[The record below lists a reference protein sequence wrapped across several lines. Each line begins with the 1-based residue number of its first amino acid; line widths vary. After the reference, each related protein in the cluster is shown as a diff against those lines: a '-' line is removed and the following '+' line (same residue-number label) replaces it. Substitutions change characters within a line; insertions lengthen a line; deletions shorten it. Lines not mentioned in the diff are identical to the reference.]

1 MQREGINHMHVS
13 SRRGLGG
20 GLLLV
25 TTLAVAGCAT
35 SATAPSDSAPAELE
49 VGALDLSGSC
59 PATVVIQADWNP
71 ESEHGTL
78 YELVGPD
85 PVIDSANKTVT
96 GPLMADGEYTGVNVQ
111 VRAGGP
117 AIGYQSVQSMLY
129 TDPDILM
136 GYVETVDAIMT
147 SADLPVVSVFA
158 QFEGD
163 PTMVMWDPET
173 YPDAESIHDLGE
185 AGVTLLTY
193 DGEVKTDWLINE
205 GLYPA
210 ELIDRSYDGTPAS
223 FVAQGGTIAQTGYI
237 TAEPYVY
244 EHDVEAWMRPVAT
257 ATFGDEG
264 WPSYTNT
271 LAVRTDDVA
280 AEADCLKGLVPVLQ
294 RAAVTYLDDP
304 AETNELIVALV
315 AEYDT
320 GWVYEAGVAE
330 FAAERARDLGLVSNG
345 DDETVGDMSEQRVTD
360 SIELMGPIMTATGAE
375 MAEGLAPEDL
385 FTNEFIDPS
394 IGLE

>member
-1 MQREGINHMHVS
+1 MHDA
-13 SRRGLGG
+13 SRRKLAGSI
-20 GLLLV
+20 LLLA
-25 TTLAVAGCAT
+25 TLVVSGCAT
-35 SATAPSDSAPAELE
+35 PASQAGDSTASALEL
-49 VGALDLSGSC
+49 GAVDLSGVC
-59 PATVVIQADWNP
+59 APTVVIQTDWNP

-85 PVIDSANKTVT
+85 PVIDTANKTVT
-96 GPLMADGEYTGVNVQ
+96 GPLMTDGEYTGVNVE

-129 TDPDILM
+129 TDTDILM

-173 YPDAESIHDLGE
+173 YPDVDSIHDLGA

-193 DGEVKTDWLINE
+193 DGEVKTDWMINE
-205 GLYPA
+205 GIYPA
-210 ELIDRSYDGTPAS
+210 ELIDRSYDGTPAT
-223 FVAQGGTIAQTGYI
+223 FVAQGGAIAQTGYI
-237 TAEPYVY
+237 TAEPYIY
-244 EHDVEAWMRPVAT
+244 EHDVDAWMRPVAT
-257 ATFGDEG
+257 ATFGEEG

-271 LAVRTDDVA
+271 LAVRAEDVDA
-280 AEADCLKGLVPVLQ
+280 QADCLEGLVPVLQ
-294 RAAVTYLDDP
+294 QAAVTYMEDP
-304 AETNELIVALV
+304 SETNDLIVDLV
-315 AEYDT
+315 TEYDT
-320 GWVYEAGVAE
+320 GWVYEAGVAD

-345 DDETVGDMSEQRVTD
+345 DNATVGDMSEQRVAD
-360 SIELMGPIMTATGAE
+360 SIALMEPIMTASGAE
-375 MAEGLAPEDL
+375 LAEGLTPADV
-385 FTNEFIDPS
+385 FTNDFIDPS